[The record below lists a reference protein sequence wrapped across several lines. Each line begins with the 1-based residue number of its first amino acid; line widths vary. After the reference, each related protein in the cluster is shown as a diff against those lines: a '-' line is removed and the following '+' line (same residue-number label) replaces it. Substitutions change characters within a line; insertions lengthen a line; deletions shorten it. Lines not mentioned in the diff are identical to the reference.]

1 MAPVKPQAQLQVRTP
16 TISNQSGHL
25 KLDGMPRTKRSTIFL
40 FALVLGIL
48 SINPAVSP
56 LCKATEHADDVWVLI
71 DTGALTLSVMQG
83 EIPLRVFENIAIG
96 SNGATWQKRTMD
108 EKTPLGDFR
117 ISAVK
122 HNSRFHLFLAIDYP
136 TMEHARRALKDGRI
150 SPGEFQAVKQAWI
163 RGETPPQNTG
173 LGGLIGIH
181 GVGEGDIEVHNRFNW
196 TNGCVAITNQEI
208 DELARLVGIGTRVT
222 IR

>member
-1 MAPVKPQAQLQVRTP
+1 
-16 TISNQSGHL
+16 
-25 KLDGMPRTKRSTIFL
+25 MPRTKRPAIFL
-40 FALVLGIL
+40 FALIL
-48 SINPAVSP
+48 CIISMHLTVSP
-56 LCKATEHADDVWVLI
+56 TCKAAAQADDAWILI

-96 SNGATWQKRTMD
+96 SNGATWEKRTMD

-122 HNSRFHLFLAIDYP
+122 YNSRFHLFLAIDYP
-136 TMEHARRALKDGRI
+136 TMEHARRAVENGRI
-150 SPGEFQAVKQAWI
+150 SPAEYQALKTAWA

-173 LGGLIGIH
+173 LGGFIGIH
-181 GVGEGDIEVHNRFNW
+181 GVGEGDMEVHSRFNW
-196 TNGCVAITNQEI
+196 TNGCVAVTNEEI
-208 DELARLVGIGTRVT
+208 DELARLVSIGTRVT